1 MKETQSENNL
11 WQKNTESNFSKE
23 DLGRF
28 QAQYQR
34 VVSENGMSLVH
45 ERNFQFFLY
54 TLLSIC
60 ALGIGYNSYYKPY
73 SYICSFTI
81 VAIQWFVF
89 ILYDRLRAQIQSEK
103 SDQQTENYF
112 RRKRDIIILAAKIRK
127 AVLINIVFISI
138 AIWSGRSPEHL
149 FNSGGLSIL
158 ILAIVM
164 SVGSCIHYITRIQP
178 VVNYLKSLVK
188 SLEAKNDITTV

>member
-1 MKETQSENNL
+1 MNETQNENNL
-11 WQKNTESNFSKE
+11 WQKNTERNFSKD
-23 DLGRF
+23 DLRRF
-28 QAQYQR
+28 QEQYQR

-60 ALGIGYNSYYKPY
+60 ALGIGYNSFYKPY
-73 SYICSFTI
+73 TYICALTI
-81 VAIQWFVF
+81 IGIQWFVF
-89 ILYDRLRAQIQSEK
+89 ILYDRLRAQIKSEK
-103 SDQQTENYF
+103 SDQQAENYF
-112 RRKRDIIILAAKIRK
+112 RHKRDIIILAAKIRK
-127 AVLINIVFISI
+127 AMLINIVFISI

-158 ILAIVM
+158 ILALLM
-164 SVGSCIHYITRIQP
+164 SIGYCIHYIIQIQP

-188 SLEAKNDITTV
+188 SLEEENDVTIA